1 MNYYLMR
8 EGATCYIWALR
19 FNPQVLP
26 YRRSNQYLMG
36 KWAEK
41 KQKATCLRKKAAF
54 QRDECREL
62 LQVTNAYMNISL
74 LAFYVYIY
82 HMLWFVSMTPLSHC
96 ILKQLLVNHINCKD
110 ITDYT
115 QSYHS
120 RKATR
125 QPTHF
130 YNSKGKS
137 KSEWQTKSQQLGTAF
152 RQCIL
157 ESSQLWKNCTIATAI
172 YWDQITIH
180 WDQITIHWDQIS
192 IHWDQI
198 TIHGDRQKQAF

>member
-1 MNYYLMR
+1 
-8 EGATCYIWALR
+8 
-19 FNPQVLP
+19 
-26 YRRSNQYLMG
+26 
-36 KWAEK
+36 
-41 KQKATCLRKKAAF
+41 
-54 QRDECREL
+54 
-62 LQVTNAYMNISL
+62 MNISL

-180 WDQITIHWDQIS
+180 WDQIS

>member
-74 LAFYVYIY
+74 LALHYMY
-82 HMLWFVSMTPLSHC
+82 HIWRVVSMKPLGHC
-96 ILKQLLVNHINCKD
+96 ILKQSLVNPINCKE

-125 QPTHF
+125 QSTHF
-130 YNSKGKS
+130 YNSKGTVGGRVK
-137 KSEWQTKSQQLGTAF
+137 
-152 RQCIL
+152 L
-157 ESSQLWKNCTIATAI
+157 ETTQR
-172 YWDQITIH
+172 
-180 WDQITIHWDQIS
+180 
-192 IHWDQI
+192 
-198 TIHGDRQKQAF
+198 GE

>member
-82 HMLWFVSMTPLSHC
+82 ISYVMVCFNDTIKSLHFETIAC
-96 ILKQLLVNHINCKD
+96 
-110 ITDYT
+110 
-115 QSYHS
+115 QSYKLQRHHRLYSILPLTEGNTAADAFLQFKGHS
-120 RKATR
+120 WGRVKLDT
-125 QPTHF
+125 THREGRIQWARAQGRRPDSVENRG
-130 YNSKGKS
+130 NS
-137 KSEWQTKSQQLGTAF
+137 
-152 RQCIL
+152 RP
-157 ESSQLWKNCTIATAI
+157 
-172 YWDQITIH
+172 
-180 WDQITIHWDQIS
+180 
-192 IHWDQI
+192 
-198 TIHGDRQKQAF
+198 

>member
-74 LAFYVYIY
+74 LAFYVYISY
-82 HMLWFVSMTPLSHC
+82 VMVCFNDTIKSLHFETIAC
-96 ILKQLLVNHINCKD
+96 
-110 ITDYT
+110 
-115 QSYHS
+115 QSYKLQRHHRLYS
-120 RKATR
+120 ILPLTKATR

-130 YNSKGKS
+130 YNSKGTVGGEWNLTQHIGRVEYNEHGHRAGGQTRS
-137 KSEWQTKSQQLGTAF
+137 KTEVIVGPRPPLIQMSQYSRSKLGAKGGSRVSPKTSGT
-152 RQCIL
+152 L
-157 ESSQLWKNCTIATAI
+157 GWENEV
-172 YWDQITIH
+172 
-180 WDQITIHWDQIS
+180 
-192 IHWDQI
+192 
-198 TIHGDRQKQAF
+198 

>member
-1 MNYYLMR
+1 MR

-82 HMLWFVSMTPLSHC
+82 IYHMLWLVSMTPLSHC
-96 ILKQLLVNHINCKD
+96 ILKQLLVNHIIAKTNNIYYKYWGRFLGSVFCNPANCGENAQLQL
-110 ITDYT
+110 
-115 QSYHS
+115 QSI
-120 RKATR
+120 
-125 QPTHF
+125 
-130 YNSKGKS
+130 G
-137 KSEWQTKSQQLGTAF
+137 TKSQSIGTKFQSIGTKLQSMATDKNKHSSKTQTMIGQLK
-152 RQCIL
+152 I
-157 ESSQLWKNCTIATAI
+157 N
-172 YWDQITIH
+172 D
-180 WDQITIHWDQIS
+180 
-192 IHWDQI
+192 
-198 TIHGDRQKQAF
+198 

>member
-130 YNSKGKS
+130 YNSKGTVGGEWNLTRHIGSRAQWDLSRKVNLKLEELAHMFFYVKLNFKLGLFS
-137 KSEWQTKSQQLGTAF
+137 STFWFEHSLRSENAYL
-152 RQCIL
+152 
-157 ESSQLWKNCTIATAI
+157 
-172 YWDQITIH
+172 
-180 WDQITIHWDQIS
+180 
-192 IHWDQI
+192 
-198 TIHGDRQKQAF
+198 

>member
-130 YNSKGKS
+130 YNSKGTVGGEWNLTQHIGRVEYNEHGHRAGGQTRS
-137 KSEWQTKSQQLGTAF
+137 KTEVIVGPRPPLIQLSTDIRGPWNK
-152 RQCIL
+152 L
-157 ESSQLWKNCTIATAI
+157 GSN
-172 YWDQITIH
+172 
-180 WDQITIHWDQIS
+180 
-192 IHWDQI
+192 
-198 TIHGDRQKQAF
+198 GGV